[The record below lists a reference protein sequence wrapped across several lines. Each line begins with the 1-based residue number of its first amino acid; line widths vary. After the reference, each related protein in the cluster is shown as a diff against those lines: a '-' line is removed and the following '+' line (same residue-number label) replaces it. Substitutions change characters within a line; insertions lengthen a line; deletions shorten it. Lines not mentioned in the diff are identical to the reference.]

1 MHMDLTPERI
11 DAFRSEIYAY
21 YHSRMRDLPW
31 RKTSDPYRIFISEM
45 MLQQTRAERVV
56 EKYEQFI
63 RVFPDFATLAN
74 APLQQV
80 LEVWQ
85 GLGYNRRAL
94 YLIQSARKVMD
105 EFGGN
110 LPSDP
115 EVLEGFPGIGHATA
129 SEIAAFAFHY
139 PSVFIETNIRRVFI
153 HFFFGDAREI
163 RDREILP
170 LVERTLDR
178 DNPRE
183 WYYALMDYGVM
194 LKGKGANPNL
204 RSAHYQKQS
213 PFHGSNRQLRGRILR
228 IITAS
233 RERSLEEIVRETGA
247 DRDTVERNAAQL
259 AREGFLLEEDGRYS
273 IR

>member
-1 MHMDLTPERI
+1 MHAELSPEQI
-11 DAFRSEIYAY
+11 ASFRSEIYAY
-21 YHSRMRDLPW
+21 YHTRKRDLPW
-31 RKTSDPYRIFISEM
+31 RKTSDPYRIFVSEM
-45 MLQQTRAERVV
+45 MLQQTQAERAV

-63 RVFPDFATLAN
+63 NAFPGFPSLAN

-80 LEVWQ
+80 LEIWQ

-94 YLIQSARKVMD
+94 YLIQSARTVMD

-115 EVLEGFPGIGHATA
+115 AVLLQFPGIGPATA
-129 SEIAAFAFHY
+129 SEIAAFAFHH

-153 HFFFGDAREI
+153 HFFFGDREGI

-170 LVERTLDR
+170 LVEQTLDSG
-178 DNPRE
+178 NPRE

-194 LKGKGANPNL
+194 LKGKGANPNI

-213 PFHGSNRQLRGRILR
+213 PFHGSNRQLRGKILR
-228 IITAS
+228 FITAS
-233 RERSLEEIVRETGA
+233 PECSAEEIGKETEMEMGKI
-247 DRDTVERNAAQL
+247 ERNL
-259 AREGFLLEEDGRYS
+259 AHLTKEGFLRVENGKYS

>member
-1 MHMDLTPERI
+1 
-11 DAFRSEIYAY
+11 
-21 YHSRMRDLPW
+21 
-31 RKTSDPYRIFISEM
+31 M
-45 MLQQTRAERVV
+45 MLQQTQAERVV

-63 RVFPDFATLAN
+63 RVFPDFASLAN
-74 APLQQV
+74 APLQRV

-94 YLIQSARKVMD
+94 YLIQSARRVMD
-105 EFGGN
+105 EFEGN

-115 EVLEGFPGIGHATA
+115 EVLESFPGIGHATA
-129 SEIAAFAFHY
+129 SEIAAFAFHH

-153 HFFFGDAREI
+153 HFFFGDAGEI

-213 PFHGSNRQLRGRILR
+213 PFHGSNRQLRGMILR

-233 RERSLEEIVRETGA
+233 PGRSAEELARETGA
-247 DRDTVERNAAQL
+247 EREAVERNAAQL
-259 AREGFLLEEDGRYS
+259 TREGFLVKEDGRYS